1 MLPSWSLPTVMGDV
15 GSKTTFPCGVVDE
28 VDLLNSNSKS
38 GPRDHSYSWG
48 VRQKAGGEHYPGSRF
63 EVQCARFN
71 FNAELTTDHR
81 TMNHSQN
88 REALGGR
95 RKEGGGSEY
104 WISDLIAS
112 LIRPIPFSP
121 KSLDLV

>member
-1 MLPSWSLPTVMGDV
+1 MGDV

-71 FNAELTTDHR
+71 LSKIEAVRRNYYSIMGDVVAYVNLRKATTD
-81 TMNHSQN
+81 
-88 REALGGR
+88 
-95 RKEGGGSEY
+95 Y
-104 WISDLIAS
+104 
-112 LIRPIPFSP
+112 
-121 KSLDLV
+121 